1 MRCNTFSRGWNKNGR
16 YIFSTIPPSS
26 YNKWINLHIFKIHL
40 LLLFTTAYF
49 WCNEKWLFLLWN
61 IPTPYCWQ
69 KKKEV
74 QAKWPLFVI
83 RCHSLS
89 LVAIRCHSLFQ
100 SLSLVAIRCTTRHSL
115 SLDLSLVSLVYL
127 FINDPRKTSKDQKKK
142 LIARTKLKLFK
153 ENVEYCFSKFNLCLY

>member
-49 WCNEKWLFLLWN
+49 WCNEKWPFLLWN

-69 KKKEV
+69 KKRSSTEMTN
-74 QAKWPLFVI
+74 L
-83 RCHSLS
+83 CHSLS
-89 LVAIRCHSLFQ
+89 FIVTCCN
-100 SLSLVAIRCTTRHSL
+100 SLSLVVPVLVTSCHSLYHSL
-115 SLDLSLVSLVYL
+115 SFVVTRSITRITRIPFYQRS
-127 FINDPRKTSKDQKKK
+127 
-142 LIARTKLKLFK
+142 
-153 ENVEYCFSKFNLCLY
+153 